1 MQESFLDLFL
11 KKCYNMHIKC
21 FNSLFNFKQLL
32 IKTNNFFNIF
42 KKTILGGHFMKKIIN
57 LIKTKK
63 EKVKQKFQSFI
74 NNLSKEDFFEIDF
87 TNEDEW

>member
-1 MQESFLDLFL
+1 
-11 KKCYNMHIKC
+11 
-21 FNSLFNFKQLL
+21 
-32 IKTNNFFNIF
+32 
-42 KKTILGGHFMKKIIN
+42 MKKIIS

-87 TNEDEW
+87 TNGEEW